1 MSDPIL
7 EAAIKSYEIVVAGV
21 VTVVAWIA
29 KRTVNR
35 VDALEGQMKETR
47 EDYVKKKDFN
57 ETVNSLRTEIRQG
70 HEQISNQITEAN
82 RQHQSRLD
90 DLFSIL
96 IVKADE
102 KVARETRRREKD

>member
-1 MSDPIL
+1 MSDPLVEI
-7 EAAIKSYEIVVAGV
+7 ATKSYELVIAGV
-21 VTVVAWIA
+21 VGVMAWVA
-29 KRTVNR
+29 KRTIKR
-35 VDALEGQMKETR
+35 VDDVEQNIKQTR
-47 EDYVKKKDFN
+47 EDYVKKIDFN

-70 HEQISNQITEAN
+70 HQQISTQIENAN

-102 KVARETRRREKD
+102 RIAKDTWKKDE